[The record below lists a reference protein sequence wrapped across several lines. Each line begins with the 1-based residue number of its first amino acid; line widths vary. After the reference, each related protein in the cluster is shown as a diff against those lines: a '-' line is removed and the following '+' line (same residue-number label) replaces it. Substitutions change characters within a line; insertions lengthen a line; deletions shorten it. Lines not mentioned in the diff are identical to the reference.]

1 MHVVRVRCENKIPN
15 LLLFLLYL
23 FIYMWNDKLWGQV
36 ECVLL
41 EGGKEKGVV
50 FFQKSP
56 WKVSMMLI
64 LITVSSDLRSIWKK
78 WEVKH
83 DCNSFSGCA
92 RGARFSTESWSHCLP
107 HSLFLC
113 WVPFF

>member
-23 FIYMWNDKLWGQV
+23 STCGMINFGVWGQV

-41 EGGKEKGVV
+41 EGGKKKGVV
-50 FFQKSP
+50 IFQKSP

-64 LITVSSDLRSIWKK
+64 LTAVRSDLRHLE
-78 WEVKH
+78 EVG
-83 DCNSFSGCA
+83 S
-92 RGARFSTESWSHCLP
+92 
-107 HSLFLC
+107 
-113 WVPFF
+113 